1 MTGAAQTAV
10 ALTTYG
16 LFAVGGVALA
26 VIDARSKLLPNRI
39 VFPLYGVGLVGL
51 TLASWL
57 GHAWGAMLSALICM
71 AAFYAVFYLIAMF
84 GPMGFGDVK
93 LAGLL
98 GLYLG
103 WISVPVAFA
112 GILIGAVAAS
122 VGAIALIL
130 ARSVRREP
138 WRRMEIAYGPY
149 LLFGALVA
157 VVLGL
162 V

>member
-1 MTGAAQTAV
+1 M

-26 VIDARSKLLPNRI
+26 VIDARTKLLPNRI

-51 TLASWL
+51 SLASWL
-57 GHAWGAMLSALICM
+57 GSDWGAMVSGLICM
-71 AAFYAVFYLIAMF
+71 AAFYAVFYLMAMF

-93 LAGLL
+93 LAGLI

-103 WISVPVAFA
+103 WISVPIAFA
-112 GILIGAVAAS
+112 GILFGAVSAS
-122 VGAIALIL
+122 VVCVALIL
-130 ARSVRREP
+130 VRSVRRIP
-138 WRRMEIAYGPY
+138 WRGMEIAYGPY
-149 LLFGALVA
+149 LLFGALAA

-162 V
+162 I